1 MSSPISKLVDKAIA
15 LDRQRREIEKEL
27 EEVETQII
35 THATENRK
43 EDGEATDGG
52 GWTVDVVGAS
62 GEVAKVVQAG
72 PSMKSF
78 KDESKDL
85 LALRQVLGAT
95 FKELYRP
102 ELAYKPVD
110 NIRDAAKALLDTPTR
125 RQFTK
130 LAQKAGSLRVAY
142 NTKKTATK

>member
-1 MSSPISKLVDKAIA
+1 MSAPISKLVDKAIA

-35 THATENRK
+35 AHATENRK

-52 GWTVDVVGAS
+52 GWTVDVIGAS

-72 PSMKSF
+72 PSMKSL
-78 KDESKDL
+78 KEDSRDL
-85 LALRQVLGAT
+85 LAIRQILGAQ
-95 FKELYRP
+95 FKDFYRH
-102 ELAYKPVD
+102 EITYKPIED
-110 NIRDAAKALLDTPTR
+110 IRDAVKVALDTPTR
-125 RQFTK
+125 RSFTK
-130 LAQKAGSLRVAY
+130 FAQKAGSLRVAY

>member
-1 MSSPISKLVDKAIA
+1 MSAAISKLVDKAID
-15 LDRQRREIEKEL
+15 LDRQRRVIDKEL
-27 EEVETQII
+27 EEIEAQLIA
-35 THATENRK
+35 HATANRK
-43 EDGEATDGG
+43 EDGEVTDGG
-52 GWTVDVVGAS
+52 GWTVDVIGAS

-72 PSMKSF
+72 PSMKSL

-110 NIRDAAKALLDTPTR
+110 DIRDAAKALLDTPTR

-142 NTKKTATK
+142 NTKKTASK